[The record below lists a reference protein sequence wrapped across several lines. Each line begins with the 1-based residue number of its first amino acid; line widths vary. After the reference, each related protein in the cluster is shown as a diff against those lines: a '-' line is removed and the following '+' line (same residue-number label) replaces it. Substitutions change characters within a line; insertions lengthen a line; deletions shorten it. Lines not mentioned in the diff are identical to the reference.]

1 MESWPIETRAIINDT
16 QSNMSY
22 SSAIVRP
29 DVRSKTLSRRKA
41 LATSAAHSAS
51 LRRNR
56 FETMGRDAKAP
67 DVITREYT
75 INLGKAITGI
85 TFKKRAPRAVAA
97 VRVSTARMERAIRP
111 LSPKRSDRG
120 TRARVDGGCARRR
133 GRAEDAGNDA
143 EIYFVRIDARTGAR
157 RRVDDARR
165 RENED

>member
-1 MESWPIETRAIINDT
+1 
-16 QSNMSY
+16 
-22 SSAIVRP
+22 
-29 DVRSKTLSRRKA
+29 
-41 LATSAAHSAS
+41 
-51 LRRNR
+51 
-56 FETMGRDAKAP
+56 MGRDAKAP

-97 VRVSTARMERAIRP
+97 VRVSTSRRERAIARERP

-133 GRAEDAGNDA
+133 GRAEDAENDA
-143 EIYFVRIDARTGAR
+143 EIYFVRINARAGAR
-157 RRVDDARR
+157 RRGDDARR